1 MIRLFN
7 IKKIVSVAIGIP
19 AFMIFVGEAGPE
31 LFAWQLLAGAAIVG
45 LLAWNGI
52 IRRPYGRE

>member
-1 MIRLFN
+1 MIRLSN

-19 AFMIFVGEAGPE
+19 ALMIFAGECGPE
-31 LFAWQLLAGAAIVG
+31 YIVWQLLAGAVIVG

-52 IRRPYGRE
+52 IRRPYGRV